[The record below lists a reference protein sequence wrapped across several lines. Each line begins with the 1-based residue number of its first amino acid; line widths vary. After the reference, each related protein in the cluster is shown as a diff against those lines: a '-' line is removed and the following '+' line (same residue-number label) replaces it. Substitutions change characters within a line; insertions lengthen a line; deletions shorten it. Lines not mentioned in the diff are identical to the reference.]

1 MENLLQQQPT
11 PFLWC
16 RLAELQ
22 DNVAYFESSWEL
34 SNHHYARAQRGL
46 GKHYF
51 YYKEYEECIKHYEL
65 AVCVLSNETM
75 TSWISTNCILIFGL
89 IRVLLIWFWRIWIW
103 LLSVS
108 LVSFRCSLIMVWS
121 SFLTDGVGQAWCNLA
136 GILYNQKK
144 YQEAFQSITIASQY
158 LDDRWKVWDNMITI
172 SVYCIHTL
180 W

>member
-1 MENLLQQQPT
+1 MRSPKLSKLYVSFLLTVMEQVENLLQQQPT

-65 AVCVLSNETM
+65 AVCVLSNESM
-75 TSWISTNCILIFGL
+75 TS
-89 IRVLLIWFWRIWIW
+89 
-103 LLSVS
+103 
-108 LVSFRCSLIMVWS
+108 
-121 SFLTDGVGQAWCNLA
+121 
-136 GILYNQKK
+136 
-144 YQEAFQSITIASQY
+144 
-158 LDDRWKVWDNMITI
+158 
-172 SVYCIHTL
+172 
-180 W
+180 